1 MSTKSFLVAAALT
14 TVALAVPHRN
24 KCRDVATYEG
34 NPLADVQLYP
44 DPYYVN
50 EIETLAIPQ
59 IEDEELVAAAKA
71 VTKISTFQWLTSD
84 KISKLDL
91 LNSTLHEIRAANDA
105 GASPPYAA
113 TIVVYNFPDRDCS
126 AKASA
131 GELILAEDGLNRY
144 KTEYIDP
151 IAALIKKFSDIRTV
165 IAYEPDGLANL
176 VTNMAVEKCANAAS
190 AYREATEYGL
200 ATLNFANVAI
210 YVDAGHAGWLGWDG
224 NLQPTAELYAE
235 LYKNA
240 GSPKAVRG
248 VVTNV
253 SNFNGYNLTTPPAYT
268 EPNAQWDESKF
279 HDALAPHLET
289 AGYPAHFIVD
299 QGRSGVQPGLRSAW
313 SHWCNINGT
322 GFGPRP
328 TTEIAD
334 EITDAIV
341 WIKPG
346 GESDGTSDETAVRF
360 DENCHSPSAFQ
371 PAPEAG
377 GWFQAYFEMLLKNA
391 NPPLA

>member
-71 VTKISTFQWLTSD
+71 VTKISTFQWLD
-84 KISKLDL
+84 KISKIDL

-105 GASPPYAA
+105 GATPPYAA

-165 IAYEPDGLANL
+165 IVYEPDGLANL

-200 ATLNFANVAI
+200 AALNFANVAI
-210 YVDAGHAGWLGWDG
+210 YIDAGHAGWLGWDG

-279 HDALAPHLET
+279 HAALAPHLET
-289 AGYPAHFIVD
+289 AGYPAHFI
-299 QGRSGVQPGLRSAW
+299 
-313 SHWCNINGT
+313 
-322 GFGPRP
+322 
-328 TTEIAD
+328 IAD
-334 EITDAIV
+334 DITDAIV
-341 WIKPG
+341 WVKPG